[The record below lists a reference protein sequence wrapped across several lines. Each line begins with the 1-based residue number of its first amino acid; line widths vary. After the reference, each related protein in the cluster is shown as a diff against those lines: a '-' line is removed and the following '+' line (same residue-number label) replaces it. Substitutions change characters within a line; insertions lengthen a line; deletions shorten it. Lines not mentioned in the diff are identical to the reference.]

1 MKNRN
6 IFQKLRFVRS
16 NYKLKIFS
24 TCCDKSDALPNKSIL
39 HIISS
44 GSRLKLKNNWIKIP

>member
-24 TCCDKSDALPNKSIL
+24 TCCDKSDALPNKSVL